1 MSLQNHQYPSMVGVE
16 KVLKAMRH
24 QPSVAECF
32 IGNCTKVHQVA
43 VVDQTELGY
52 MLRKQRVIQGISL
65 REMARRLKVSAPYL
79 SDLELGR
86 RNFDLELVERY
97 LKALPQMPLRPTF
110 LIRSP
115 LSQKPLESTHGWP
128 TAPAPAGGSDKP

>member
-1 MSLQNHQYPSMVGVE
+1 MSLQKHQYPSMAGVE

-24 QPSVAECF
+24 EPSVAECF
-32 IGNCTKVHQVA
+32 IGNCTKVHQVSL
-43 VVDQTELGY
+43 VDQVELGY
-52 MLRKQRVIQGISL
+52 MLRKQRMLQGVSG
-65 REMARRLKVSAPYL
+65 REMARRLKLSAPYL

-115 LSQKPLESTHGWP
+115 LSQKPLEPTHGFP
-128 TAPAPAGGSDKP
+128 TPGESG